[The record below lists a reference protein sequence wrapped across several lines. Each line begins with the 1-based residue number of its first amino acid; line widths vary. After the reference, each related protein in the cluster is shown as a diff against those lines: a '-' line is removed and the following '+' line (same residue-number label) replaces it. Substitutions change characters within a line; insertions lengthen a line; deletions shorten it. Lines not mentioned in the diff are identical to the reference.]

1 MRYNY
6 GGGWATKPKK
16 ARLFEPLE
24 FWHKYKKEKR
34 RRHFFFMKLNIN
46 LTFKLGLLEA
56 LSYLFAYLHGIYIS
70 IYLLCTYI
78 NAE

>member
-24 FWHKYKKEKR
+24 CWHKNKKEKR